1 MRTVNKVGGTNGTTY
16 TEFYGN
22 TTDVKPTEDV
32 PNGSAFYEV
41 DNNMQ
46 EYRFDKENK
55 IWYPIT
61 RGGTTPSGDYLPL
74 SGGIMTGDI
83 NMDGNSL
90 LNAKSI
96 TLKDETGEYTVKMDL
111 VNLGAVKPETGEPF
125 FYEAIEFADPN
136 DNNKLFVISGVA
148 DPLLETDAVNLRYL
162 GENYIPLTGTKEN
175 KPVTGSIVVSSVNE
189 QVMSVILVNDNT
201 DINKVT
207 SETTIANNNISID
220 GYNYVGFKVLGSSQG
235 VNDIS
240 FYSVDKNDK
249 HDGIHI
255 VYNTEYKYLSFDKYT
270 EDEVLLPVLM
280 RGADT
285 PVEDND
291 IPNKKYVDDSISTL
305 TTTIGDNY
313 IPLTGTADEKPVS
326 GSIVLGENGSIN
338 AGNIIFNQN
347 IIQVFPNLKGSEW
360 RSDFVNGGINYF
372 WNNNYIA
379 HLRPLQIDSIGFST
393 ITAGSIRFSNI
404 GMPIATTD
412 AANKA
417 YVDQETAKYLPLTGT
432 VTDKPVTGDIVF
444 DGTHTVTG
452 VKEPEN
458 DTDVVTKKYADDIKT
473 ELDDKT
479 NQINEDLSDLS
490 SNINAIR
497 FMSKSVKRFITC
509 CACFEKYL
517 YIFYNNANGSFCDK
531 YDVSIDYIPN
541 LVNTLKLTDENLA
554 CSDAKIA
561 NDYLYVTL
569 RDGQGGTNT
578 TDGKTLGELHIISLN
593 SFQNVKT
600 LTMNWKCTALTIH
613 KDYLL
618 ISMQLAG
625 YDLYDLTNPIEPTLT
640 YSFHPEIGSVEYQEC
655 AFFERDNKT
664 YFIDAGFG
672 FGFYIWDVTSK
683 TSPVRVGTFMFS
695 QAWNNGDNLHL
706 HTEGIVIDG
715 NMVYATLS
723 VSEKYIDTEYDKR
736 GIIKFDISN
745 LDVFNYEHMNEIPY
759 EHILINK
766 TDYSPFYGDYD
777 VKPTRIVKVGNALV
791 TNSGAKGL
799 ACFKIGKNSVKYN
812 GLISVSDTSLIDRI
826 CVTSDGRIFGTNA
839 YNTKLSGK
847 DMVMIRLVNVNFN

>member
-1 MRTVNKVGGTNGTTY
+1 MFLTVVL
-16 TEFYGN
+16 
-22 TTDVKPTEDV
+22 
-32 PNGSAFYEV
+32 FYEV

-61 RGGTTPSGDYLPL
+61 RGGTAPSDEYLPL

-83 NMDGNSL
+83 NMNGNSL

-96 TLKDETGEYTVKMDL
+96 TLKDETGEYTVELNL
-111 VNLGAVKPETGEPF
+111 VHLETTNPETGEPF
-125 FYEAIEFADPN
+125 SYEAIEFSDS
-136 DNNKLFVISGVA
+136 DDTSKQYVITGVA
-148 DPLLETDAVNLRYL
+148 DPLLD
-162 GENYIPLTGTKEN
+162 
-175 KPVTGSIVVSSVNE
+175 
-189 QVMSVILVNDNT
+189 
-201 DINKVT
+201 
-207 SETTIANNNISID
+207 
-220 GYNYVGFKVLGSSQG
+220 
-235 VNDIS
+235 
-240 FYSVDKNDK
+240 
-249 HDGIHI
+249 
-255 VYNTEYKYLSFDKYT
+255 
-270 EDEVLLPVLM
+270 
-280 RGADT
+280 
-285 PVEDND
+285 
-291 IPNKKYVDDSISTL
+291 
-305 TTTIGDNY
+305 
-313 IPLTGTADEKPVS
+313 
-326 GSIVLGENGSIN
+326 
-338 AGNIIFNQN
+338 
-347 IIQVFPNLKGSEW
+347 
-360 RSDFVNGGINYF
+360 
-372 WNNNYIA
+372 
-379 HLRPLQIDSIGFST
+379 
-393 ITAGSIRFSNI
+393 
-404 GMPIATTD
+404 TD

-417 YVDQETAKYLPLTGT
+417 YVDQETAKYLPLTGGKMFGNIDLNNKSIYRIRDLT
-432 VTDKPVTGDIVF
+432 FISDVQLKDGVDNNRIYLQVVMRGTNNKLSVKAADAVKDDELVTKSQMETADSKYLPLTGTTEDNPVTGVVTFNGESTI
-444 DGTHTVTG
+444 TG
-452 VKEPEN
+452 VSTPVN

-479 NQINEDLSDLS
+479 NQIKEDLSDLS

-497 FMSKSVKRFITC
+497 FMSKSVKRFTTC

-640 YSFHPEIGSVEYQEC
+640 YSFRPEIGSVEYQEC

-799 ACFKIGKNSVKYN
+799 TCFKIDKNSVKYN

-826 CVTSDGRIFGTNA
+826 CITSDGRIFGTNV

>member
-1 MRTVNKVGGTNGTTY
+1 MRTVNKVGGANGTVF

-22 TTDVKPTEDV
+22 TTDVKPTENV

-61 RGGTTPSGDYLPL
+61 RGGTAPSDEYLPL

-83 NMDGNSL
+83 NMNGNSL

-96 TLKDETGEYTVKMDL
+96 TLKDETGEYTVELNL
-111 VNLGAVKPETGEPF
+111 VHLETTNPETGEPF
-125 FYEAIEFADPN
+125 SYEAIEFSDS
-136 DNNKLFVISGVA
+136 DDTSKQYVITGVA
-148 DPLLETDAVNLRYL
+148 DPLLD
-162 GENYIPLTGTKEN
+162 
-175 KPVTGSIVVSSVNE
+175 
-189 QVMSVILVNDNT
+189 
-201 DINKVT
+201 
-207 SETTIANNNISID
+207 
-220 GYNYVGFKVLGSSQG
+220 
-235 VNDIS
+235 
-240 FYSVDKNDK
+240 
-249 HDGIHI
+249 
-255 VYNTEYKYLSFDKYT
+255 
-270 EDEVLLPVLM
+270 
-280 RGADT
+280 
-285 PVEDND
+285 
-291 IPNKKYVDDSISTL
+291 
-305 TTTIGDNY
+305 
-313 IPLTGTADEKPVS
+313 
-326 GSIVLGENGSIN
+326 
-338 AGNIIFNQN
+338 
-347 IIQVFPNLKGSEW
+347 
-360 RSDFVNGGINYF
+360 
-372 WNNNYIA
+372 
-379 HLRPLQIDSIGFST
+379 
-393 ITAGSIRFSNI
+393 
-404 GMPIATTD
+404 TD

-417 YVDQETAKYLPLTGT
+417 YVDQETAKYLPLTGGKMFGNIDLNNKSICRIRDLT
-432 VTDKPVTGDIVF
+432 FISDVQLKANVDNNRIYLQVVMRGTNNKLSVKAADAVKDDELVTKSQMETADSKYLPLTGTTEDNPVTGVVTFNGESTI
-444 DGTHTVTG
+444 TG
-452 VKEPEN
+452 VSTPVN

-479 NQINEDLSDLS
+479 NQIKEDLSDLS

-497 FMSKSVKRFITC
+497 FMSKSVKRFTTC

-640 YSFHPEIGSVEYQEC
+640 YSFRPEIGSVEYQEC

-664 YFIDAGFG
+664 YFINAGFG

-791 TNSGAKGL
+791 TNNGAKGL
-799 ACFKIGKNSVKYN
+799 TCFKIDKNSVKYN

-826 CVTSDGRIFGTNA
+826 CITSDGRIFGTNV

>member
-1 MRTVNKVGGTNGTTY
+1 MRTVNKVGGANGTIF

-61 RGGTTPSGDYLPL
+61 RGGTAPSGDYLPL

-83 NMDGNSL
+83 NMNGNSL

-96 TLKDETGEYTVKMDL
+96 TLKDETGEYTVALNL
-111 VNLGAVKPETGEPF
+111 VHLETTNPETGEPF
-125 FYEAIEFADPN
+125 SYEAIEFSDS
-136 DNNKLFVISGVA
+136 DDTSKQYVITGVA
-148 DPLLETDAVNLRYL
+148 DPLLD
-162 GENYIPLTGTKEN
+162 
-175 KPVTGSIVVSSVNE
+175 
-189 QVMSVILVNDNT
+189 
-201 DINKVT
+201 
-207 SETTIANNNISID
+207 
-220 GYNYVGFKVLGSSQG
+220 
-235 VNDIS
+235 
-240 FYSVDKNDK
+240 
-249 HDGIHI
+249 
-255 VYNTEYKYLSFDKYT
+255 
-270 EDEVLLPVLM
+270 
-280 RGADT
+280 
-285 PVEDND
+285 
-291 IPNKKYVDDSISTL
+291 
-305 TTTIGDNY
+305 
-313 IPLTGTADEKPVS
+313 
-326 GSIVLGENGSIN
+326 
-338 AGNIIFNQN
+338 
-347 IIQVFPNLKGSEW
+347 
-360 RSDFVNGGINYF
+360 
-372 WNNNYIA
+372 
-379 HLRPLQIDSIGFST
+379 
-393 ITAGSIRFSNI
+393 
-404 GMPIATTD
+404 TD

-417 YVDQETAKYLPLTGT
+417 YVDQETAKYLPLTGGKMFGNIDT
-432 VTDKPVTGDIVF
+432 NNKSIYRIRDLTFISDVQLKTGVDNNRIYLQVVVRGTNNKLSVKAADAVKDDELVTKSQMETADSKYLPLTGTTEDNPVTGVVTFNGESTI
-444 DGTHTVTG
+444 TG
-452 VKEPEN
+452 VSTPVN
-458 DTDVVTKKYADDIKT
+458 NTDVVTKKYADDIKT

-479 NQINEDLSDLS
+479 NQLNEDLSDLS

-497 FMSKSVKRFITC
+497 FMSKSVKRFTTC

-640 YSFHPEIGSVEYQEC
+640 YSFRPEIGSVEYQEC

-706 HTEGIVIDG
+706 HTGGIVIDG

-799 ACFKIGKNSVKYN
+799 TCFKIDKNSVKYN

-826 CVTSDGRIFGTNA
+826 CITSDGRIFGTNV

>member
-1 MRTVNKVGGTNGTTY
+1 MRTVNKVGGANGTVF

-22 TTDVKPTEDV
+22 ATDVKPTENV

-61 RGGTTPSGDYLPL
+61 RGGTAPSDEYLPL

-83 NMDGNSL
+83 NMNGNSL

-96 TLKDETGEYTVKMDL
+96 TLKDETGEYTVELNL
-111 VNLGAVKPETGEPF
+111 VHLETTNPETGEPF
-125 FYEAIEFADPN
+125 SYEAIEFSDS
-136 DNNKLFVISGVA
+136 DDTSKQYVITGVA
-148 DPLLETDAVNLRYL
+148 DPLLD
-162 GENYIPLTGTKEN
+162 
-175 KPVTGSIVVSSVNE
+175 
-189 QVMSVILVNDNT
+189 
-201 DINKVT
+201 
-207 SETTIANNNISID
+207 
-220 GYNYVGFKVLGSSQG
+220 
-235 VNDIS
+235 
-240 FYSVDKNDK
+240 
-249 HDGIHI
+249 
-255 VYNTEYKYLSFDKYT
+255 
-270 EDEVLLPVLM
+270 
-280 RGADT
+280 
-285 PVEDND
+285 
-291 IPNKKYVDDSISTL
+291 
-305 TTTIGDNY
+305 
-313 IPLTGTADEKPVS
+313 
-326 GSIVLGENGSIN
+326 
-338 AGNIIFNQN
+338 
-347 IIQVFPNLKGSEW
+347 
-360 RSDFVNGGINYF
+360 
-372 WNNNYIA
+372 
-379 HLRPLQIDSIGFST
+379 
-393 ITAGSIRFSNI
+393 
-404 GMPIATTD
+404 TD

-417 YVDQETAKYLPLTGT
+417 YVDQETAKYLPLTGGKMFGNIDLNNKSIYGIRDLT
-432 VTDKPVTGDIVF
+432 FISDVQLKAGVDNNRIYLQVVVRGTDNKLSVKAADAVKDDELVTKSQMETADSKYLPLTGTTEDNPVTGVVTFNGESTI
-444 DGTHTVTG
+444 TG
-452 VKEPEN
+452 VSTPVN

-479 NQINEDLSDLS
+479 NQLNEDLSDLS

-497 FMSKSVKRFITC
+497 FMSKSVKRFTTC

-640 YSFHPEIGSVEYQEC
+640 YSFRPEIGSVEYQEC

-799 ACFKIGKNSVKYN
+799 TCFKIDKNSVKYN
-812 GLISVSDTSLIDRI
+812 GLISVSDTSFIDRI
-826 CVTSDGRIFGTNA
+826 CITSDGRIFGTNA

>member
-1 MRTVNKVGGTNGTTY
+1 MRTVNKVGGANSTVF

-61 RGGTTPSGDYLPL
+61 RGGTAPSGDYLPL

-83 NMDGNSL
+83 NMNGNSL

-96 TLKDETGEYTVKMDL
+96 YAT
-111 VNLGAVKPETGEPF
+111 
-125 FYEAIEFADPN
+125 
-136 DNNKLFVISGVA
+136 
-148 DPLLETDAVNLRYL
+148 
-162 GENYIPLTGTKEN
+162 
-175 KPVTGSIVVSSVNE
+175 
-189 QVMSVILVNDNT
+189 DNT
-201 DINKVT
+201 DINKVKYISGLLPT
-207 SETTIANNNISID
+207 NIFIHNYNTVGYNLVGTNISENSFIFYSND
-220 GYNYVGFKVLGSSQG
+220 KNNKHSQIEIICNDEDNLPRLSFKAGYNDRI
-235 VNDIS
+235 N
-240 FYSVDKNDK
+240 
-249 HDGIHI
+249 
-255 VYNTEYKYLSFDKYT
+255 
-270 EDEVLLPVLM
+270 LPVLLK
-280 RGADT
+280 GADT
-285 PVEDND
+285 PVENND

-313 IPLTGTADEKPVS
+313 IPLAGTTDGKPVS
-326 GSIVLGENGSIN
+326 GSIVLGKNGSIN
-338 AGNIIFNQN
+338 SGRIWINYNNITVLPDTETNQYK
-347 IIQVFPNLKGSEW
+347 ISLL
-360 RSDFVNGGINYF
+360 NGGIRFYRDNKPV
-372 WNNNYIA
+372 A
-379 HLRPLQIDSIGFST
+379 HLRATSANT
-393 ITAGSIRFSNI
+393 ITFVSPSSDPIKLSNI
-404 GMPIATTD
+404 DIPIGPTYV
-412 AANKA
+412 ANKA

-432 VTDKPVTGDIVF
+432 TEDNPVTGVVTFNGESTI
-444 DGTHTVTG
+444 TG
-452 VKEPEN
+452 VSTPVN
-458 DTDVVTKKYADDIKT
+458 DTDVATKKYADDIKT

-479 NQINEDLSDLS
+479 NQLNEDLSDLS

-497 FMSKSVKRFITC
+497 FMSKSVKRFTTC

-569 RDGQGGTNT
+569 RDGQEGTNT

-640 YSFHPEIGSVEYQEC
+640 YSFRPEIGSVEYQEC

-799 ACFKIGKNSVKYN
+799 ACFKIDKNSVKYN

-826 CVTSDGRIFGTNA
+826 CITSDGRIFGTNT

>member
-1 MRTVNKVGGTNGTTY
+1 MRTVNKVGGANGTIF

-61 RGGTTPSGDYLPL
+61 RGGTAPSDEYLPL

-83 NMDGNSL
+83 NMNGNSL
-90 LNAKSI
+90 LNANSI
-96 TLKDETGEYTVKMDL
+96 Y
-111 VNLGAVKPETGEPF
+111 A
-125 FYEAIEFADPN
+125 
-136 DNNKLFVISGVA
+136 
-148 DPLLETDAVNLRYL
+148 
-162 GENYIPLTGTKEN
+162 
-175 KPVTGSIVVSSVNE
+175 
-189 QVMSVILVNDNT
+189 NDNT
-201 DINKVT
+201 DINKVKYI
-207 SETTIANNNISID
+207 SGLLPENIFINNYNTVGYNLVGINISENTFTFYSNDKNNKHSQIEIIYNVED
-220 GYNYVGFKVLGSSQG
+220 NLPRLSFKAGYNDRI
-235 VNDIS
+235 N
-240 FYSVDKNDK
+240 
-249 HDGIHI
+249 
-255 VYNTEYKYLSFDKYT
+255 
-270 EDEVLLPVLM
+270 LPVLLK
-280 RGADT
+280 GVDT
-285 PVEDND
+285 PV
-291 IPNKKYVDDSISTL
+291 DD
-305 TTTIGDNY
+305 
-313 IPLTGTADEKPVS
+313 
-326 GSIVLGENGSIN
+326 
-338 AGNIIFNQN
+338 
-347 IIQVFPNLKGSEW
+347 
-360 RSDFVNGGINYF
+360 
-372 WNNNYIA
+372 
-379 HLRPLQIDSIGFST
+379 
-393 ITAGSIRFSNI
+393 
-404 GMPIATTD
+404 TD
-412 AANKA
+412 AVNKQ
-417 YVDQETAKYLPLTGT
+417 YVDQETTKYLPLTGGKMTGNINFNNKSIYGIFDMTFNPDVQLRSGVGNNRNYLQVVRAGTDNKLSIKAADAVEDDELVTKSQMETADSKYLPLTGT
-432 VTDKPVTGDIVF
+432 TEDNPVTGVVTFNGENTI
-444 DGTHTVTG
+444 TG
-452 VKEPEN
+452 VSTPVN

-479 NQINEDLSDLS
+479 NQLNEDLSDLS

-497 FMSKSVKRFITC
+497 FMSKSVKRFTTC

-640 YSFHPEIGSVEYQEC
+640 YSFRPEIGSVEYQEC

-723 VSEKYIDTEYDKR
+723 VLEKYIDTEYDKR

-799 ACFKIGKNSVKYN
+799 TCFKIDKNSVKYN

-826 CVTSDGRIFGTNA
+826 CITSDGRIFGTNA

>member
-1 MRTVNKVGGTNGTTY
+1 MRTVNKVGGANGTVF

-22 TTDVKPTEDV
+22 TTDVKPTENV

-61 RGGTTPSGDYLPL
+61 RGGTAPSDEYLPL

-83 NMDGNSL
+83 NMNGNSL

-96 TLKDETGEYTVKMDL
+96 TLKDETGEYTVELNL
-111 VNLGAVKPETGEPF
+111 VHLETTNPETGEPF
-125 FYEAIEFADPN
+125 SYEAIEFSDS
-136 DNNKLFVISGVA
+136 DDTSKQYVITGVA
-148 DPLLETDAVNLRYL
+148 DPLLD
-162 GENYIPLTGTKEN
+162 
-175 KPVTGSIVVSSVNE
+175 
-189 QVMSVILVNDNT
+189 
-201 DINKVT
+201 
-207 SETTIANNNISID
+207 
-220 GYNYVGFKVLGSSQG
+220 
-235 VNDIS
+235 
-240 FYSVDKNDK
+240 
-249 HDGIHI
+249 
-255 VYNTEYKYLSFDKYT
+255 
-270 EDEVLLPVLM
+270 
-280 RGADT
+280 
-285 PVEDND
+285 
-291 IPNKKYVDDSISTL
+291 
-305 TTTIGDNY
+305 
-313 IPLTGTADEKPVS
+313 
-326 GSIVLGENGSIN
+326 
-338 AGNIIFNQN
+338 
-347 IIQVFPNLKGSEW
+347 
-360 RSDFVNGGINYF
+360 
-372 WNNNYIA
+372 
-379 HLRPLQIDSIGFST
+379 
-393 ITAGSIRFSNI
+393 
-404 GMPIATTD
+404 TD

-417 YVDQETAKYLPLTGT
+417 YVDQETAKYLPLTGGKMFGNIDLNNKSIYRIQDLT
-432 VTDKPVTGDIVF
+432 FISEVQLKAGADNNRIYLQVVMRGTNNKLSVKAADAVKDDELVTKSQMETADSKYLPLTGTTEDNPVTGVVTFNGESTI
-444 DGTHTVTG
+444 TG
-452 VKEPEN
+452 VSTPVN

-479 NQINEDLSDLS
+479 NQIKEDLSDLS

-497 FMSKSVKRFITC
+497 FMSKSVKRFTTC

-640 YSFHPEIGSVEYQEC
+640 YSFRPEIGSVEYQEC

-664 YFIDAGFG
+664 YFIDAGFS

-799 ACFKIGKNSVKYN
+799 TCFKIDKNSVKYN

-826 CVTSDGRIFGTNA
+826 CITSDGRIFGTNV

>member
-1 MRTVNKVGGTNGTTY
+1 MFLTVVL
-16 TEFYGN
+16 
-22 TTDVKPTEDV
+22 
-32 PNGSAFYEV
+32 FYEV

-61 RGGTTPSGDYLPL
+61 RGGTAPSDEYLPL

-83 NMDGNSL
+83 NMNGNSL

-96 TLKDETGEYTVKMDL
+96 TLKDETGEYTVELNL
-111 VNLGAVKPETGEPF
+111 VHLETTNPETGEPF
-125 FYEAIEFADPN
+125 SYEAIEFSDS
-136 DNNKLFVISGVA
+136 DDTSKQYVITGVA
-148 DPLLETDAVNLRYL
+148 DPLLD
-162 GENYIPLTGTKEN
+162 
-175 KPVTGSIVVSSVNE
+175 
-189 QVMSVILVNDNT
+189 
-201 DINKVT
+201 
-207 SETTIANNNISID
+207 
-220 GYNYVGFKVLGSSQG
+220 
-235 VNDIS
+235 
-240 FYSVDKNDK
+240 
-249 HDGIHI
+249 
-255 VYNTEYKYLSFDKYT
+255 
-270 EDEVLLPVLM
+270 
-280 RGADT
+280 
-285 PVEDND
+285 
-291 IPNKKYVDDSISTL
+291 
-305 TTTIGDNY
+305 
-313 IPLTGTADEKPVS
+313 
-326 GSIVLGENGSIN
+326 
-338 AGNIIFNQN
+338 
-347 IIQVFPNLKGSEW
+347 
-360 RSDFVNGGINYF
+360 
-372 WNNNYIA
+372 
-379 HLRPLQIDSIGFST
+379 
-393 ITAGSIRFSNI
+393 
-404 GMPIATTD
+404 TD

-417 YVDQETAKYLPLTGT
+417 YVDQETAKYLPLTGGKMFGNIDLNNKSIYRIRDLT
-432 VTDKPVTGDIVF
+432 FISDVQLKDGVDNNRIYLQVVMRGTNNKLSVKAADAVKDDELVTKSQMETADSKYLPLTGTTEDNPVTGVVTFNGESTI
-444 DGTHTVTG
+444 TG
-452 VKEPEN
+452 VSTPVN

-479 NQINEDLSDLS
+479 NQIKEDLSDLS

-497 FMSKSVKRFITC
+497 FMSKSVKRFTTC

-640 YSFHPEIGSVEYQEC
+640 YSFRPEIGSVEYQEC

-723 VSEKYIDTEYDKR
+723 VSEKYIDAEYDKR

-799 ACFKIGKNSVKYN
+799 TCFKIDKNSVKYN

-826 CVTSDGRIFGTNA
+826 CITSDGRIFGTNV

>member
-1 MRTVNKVGGTNGTTY
+1 MRTVNKVGGANGTVF

-22 TTDVKPTEDV
+22 TTDVKPTENV

-61 RGGTTPSGDYLPL
+61 RGGTAPSDEYLPL

-83 NMDGNSL
+83 NMNGNSL
-90 LNAKSI
+90 LNAKFI
-96 TLKDETGEYTVKMDL
+96 TLKDETGEYTVELNL
-111 VNLGAVKPETGEPF
+111 VHLETTNPETGEPF
-125 FYEAIEFADPN
+125 SYEAIEFSDS
-136 DNNKLFVISGVA
+136 DDTSKQYVITGVA
-148 DPLLETDAVNLRYL
+148 DPLLD
-162 GENYIPLTGTKEN
+162 
-175 KPVTGSIVVSSVNE
+175 
-189 QVMSVILVNDNT
+189 
-201 DINKVT
+201 
-207 SETTIANNNISID
+207 
-220 GYNYVGFKVLGSSQG
+220 
-235 VNDIS
+235 
-240 FYSVDKNDK
+240 
-249 HDGIHI
+249 
-255 VYNTEYKYLSFDKYT
+255 
-270 EDEVLLPVLM
+270 
-280 RGADT
+280 
-285 PVEDND
+285 
-291 IPNKKYVDDSISTL
+291 
-305 TTTIGDNY
+305 
-313 IPLTGTADEKPVS
+313 
-326 GSIVLGENGSIN
+326 
-338 AGNIIFNQN
+338 
-347 IIQVFPNLKGSEW
+347 
-360 RSDFVNGGINYF
+360 
-372 WNNNYIA
+372 
-379 HLRPLQIDSIGFST
+379 
-393 ITAGSIRFSNI
+393 
-404 GMPIATTD
+404 TD

-417 YVDQETAKYLPLTGT
+417 YVDQETAKYLPLTGGKMFGNIDLNNKSIYRIRDLT
-432 VTDKPVTGDIVF
+432 FISDVQLKNGVDNNRIYLQVVMRGTNNKLSVKAADAVKDDELVTKSQMETADSKYLPLTGTTEDNPVTGVVTFNGESTI
-444 DGTHTVTG
+444 TG
-452 VKEPEN
+452 VSTPVN

-479 NQINEDLSDLS
+479 NQIKEDLSDLS

-497 FMSKSVKRFITC
+497 FMSKSVKRFTTC

-640 YSFHPEIGSVEYQEC
+640 YSFRPEIGSVEYQEC

-736 GIIKFDISN
+736 GVIKFDISN

-799 ACFKIGKNSVKYN
+799 TCFKIDKNSVKYN

-826 CVTSDGRIFGTNA
+826 CITSDGRIFGTNV